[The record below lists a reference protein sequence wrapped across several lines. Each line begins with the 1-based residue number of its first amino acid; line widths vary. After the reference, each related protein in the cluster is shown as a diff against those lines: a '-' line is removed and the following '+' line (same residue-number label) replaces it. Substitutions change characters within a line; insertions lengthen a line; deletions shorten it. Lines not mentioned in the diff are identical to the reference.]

1 MLNMDQLFNMENL
14 LASSPSWLNFAGFL
28 VLVAVLLGVVLGFVT
43 FAILAERKVIGFMQL
58 RIGPNRVGGRFGLL
72 QTVADV
78 LKLLLKEDTM
88 PKKADRTLFILA
100 PVIAFVPAFL
110 VIAVIPFTDNLY
122 FSDLGVGLLYYI
134 AISGLTT
141 FGVVTGAWASNN
153 KYALLGG
160 MRAVAQMI
168 SYEIPLVMSVI
179 GVILLA
185 GSLNLIDIVEA
196 QSDIWFILLQPIA
209 FFVFL
214 IASVA
219 ELNRTPFDLPEAES
233 ELVAGYHVEYSG
245 FRFAFFMLAEY
256 VYLFAMASL
265 ITVLFLGGWQAP
277 FDFLAFIPG
286 VLWFLFKFS
295 FIIFFMF
302 WIRATFPRLR
312 ADHLMEFGWKVL
324 LPLALANIF
333 ITAII
338 KELFFRS

>member
-1 MLNMDQLFNMENL
+1 MMADL
-14 LASSPSWLNFAGFL
+14 LYASPSWLNFGIFL
-28 VLVAVLLGVVLGFVT
+28 GLAAALLGVVLGFVT
-43 FAILAERKVIGFMQL
+43 YAILAERKVIGFMQL

-78 LKLLLKEDTM
+78 LKLLLKEDTI
-88 PKKADRTLFILA
+88 PKKADRPLFIIA
-100 PVIAFVPAFL
+100 PVIAFVPAFM
-110 VIAVIPFTDNLY
+110 VIAVIPFTENLY
-122 FSDLGVGLLYYI
+122 FSDIGVGLLYYI

-141 FGVVTGAWASNN
+141 FGVITGGWASNN

-160 MRAVAQMI
+160 MRSVAQMI

-179 GVILLA
+179 GVILLS
-185 GSLNLIDIVEA
+185 GSLNLIQIVERQA
-196 QSDIWFILLQPIA
+196 DMYWFILLQPLA
-209 FFVFL
+209 FVIFM

-265 ITVLFLGGWQAP
+265 VTVLFLGGWYAP
-277 FDFLAFIPG
+277 FHNTLGFLTLIPG
-286 VLWFLFKFS
+286 VVWFLLKFS
-295 FIIFFMF
+295 GVVFFMF

-324 LPLALANIF
+324 LPLALANVF
-333 ITAII
+333 ITALM
-338 KELFFRS
+338 KELFFR